1 MSQIFD
7 ALLRSEAERSGNGAV
22 KDAESTQLLQHVEE
36 QVASKWD
43 SVVPFDARIAPEIDP
58 QRDFEAEIAYPQ
70 RGMAAATAVSELEP
84 HRNVWNAFRSLRV
97 DHSPEQ
103 RLVCYT
109 DNATPTAE
117 AFRLLGVRLRDLR
130 QVRPLKKVLIT
141 STVPQEGKST
151 VAANLAWALA
161 RKTEERTLLL
171 DGDVRRPSQ
180 LRIHN
185 LANVPG
191 LCELLQGSRTLA
203 ESIYHLEDNGPWL
216 MPAGR
221 APNDPLELFQSAK
234 LPLLMEQLTSL
245 FDWIIVDSPPVLP
258 LADTSVW
265 TRLVDGMFLVTR
277 EGTTK
282 KRLLERG
289 LKALDAGKLIGALL
303 NCAQTSTYNS
313 YYYGRQ
319 PEP

>member
-7 ALLRSEAERSGNGAV
+7 ALLRSEAERSGNATV
-22 KDAESTQLLQHVEE
+22 KDAESAQLLQHVEE
-36 QVASKWD
+36 QVASKWGSVD
-43 SVVPFDARIAPEIDP
+43 SLDARMTSESDSRRA
-58 QRDFEAEIAYPQ
+58 FSAEISYQ
-70 RGMAAATAVSELEP
+70 LRENTAATAVFELENHP
-84 HRNVWNAFRSLRV
+84 DVWSAFQSLQV
-97 DHSPEQ
+97 AHSPEQ

-109 DNATPTAE
+109 DNASPTAE
-117 AFRLLGVRLRDLR
+117 AFRLLSVRLRDLR
-130 QVRPLKKVLIT
+130 QARPLKKVLIT
-141 STVPQEGKST
+141 SSVPQEGKST

-161 RKTEERTLLL
+161 RKAEERTLLL
-171 DGDVRRPSQ
+171 DGDVRRPAQ

-185 LANVPG
+185 LSNVPG
-191 LCELLQGSRTLA
+191 LCELLQGSRSLT
-203 ESIYHLEDNGPWL
+203 ESIYRLEHNGPWL

-234 LPLLMEQLTSL
+234 LPLLMDQLASL

-265 TRLVDGMFLVTR
+265 TRLVDGTLLVTR
-277 EGTTK
+277 EGTTG

-289 LKALDAGKLIGALL
+289 LKALDTGKLIGALL

-313 YYYGRQ
+313 YYYNRH
-319 PEP
+319 PES

>member
-36 QVASKWD
+36 QVASTWD
-43 SVVPFDARIAPEIDP
+43 SAAPFDPRISPEIDP
-58 QRDFEAEIAYPQ
+58 QRDFNAEIAYQQ
-70 RGMAAATAVSELEP
+70 RSIAAADAVSGREN
-84 HRNVWNAFRSLRV
+84 HGNVWSAFPSLRI

-171 DGDVRRPSQ
+171 DGDVRRPAQ

-185 LANVPG
+185 LSNIPG
-191 LCELLQGSRTLA
+191 LCELLQGSRSLT

-216 MPAGR
+216 MPSGR

-234 LPLLMEQLTSL
+234 LPLVMDQLASL
-245 FDWIIVDSPPVLP
+245 FDWIIVDSPPILP

-289 LKALDAGKLIGALL
+289 LKALDSGKLIGALL

-319 PEP
+319 PES